1 VEATFCKMFAES
13 WESYI
18 PKVIEAYK
26 WTATLCETGQGA
38 IDVTSSAFCTAS

>member
-1 VEATFCKMFAES
+1 MFSES
-13 WESYI
+13 LEVVV

-38 IDVTSSAFCTAS
+38 IDVTSSSFCTDS